1 MNFADNNILLLLI
14 SLVFIYATLSILVSI
29 LIDWWDSF
37 YGKRGEHLQQSILQL
52 LNDPGSPGF
61 GQKIYD
67 SVVIKGL
74 TEVEKKL
81 PGFIASNTFADA
93 LIETVIQD
101 VTTEAQNGTLPT
113 PQQLAQR
120 FQTGVN
126 QLPDGPLKTLLQSF
140 IDRADGDYD
149 GLKKQIE
156 SWFNTVMKGVTSA
169 FKGIQRKKS
178 LVFGFVVAIALN
190 VDSLHLV
197 KVLSLDDN
205 LKQSLV
211 ANAEIASDNY
221 EASNKQ
227 LDKVVAEMHTE
238 IKPDSNKRTIV
249 YNRAF
254 ERNLKLLEEKTANLS
269 DSNKMKIEQ
278 LDSAL
283 DLVSSLNIPI
293 GWSCQEAPL
302 SWWHSSDSTVI
313 KQLDAA
319 GDPKGNS
326 SIIRYIIIRNGERSA
341 SNFFL
346 WLMGIVISGFSLSFG
361 APFWYDMLG
370 KLISFRNIGKSKA

>member
-319 GDPKGNS
+319 GDPKGNA

-361 APFWYDMLG
+361 APFWYDLLG